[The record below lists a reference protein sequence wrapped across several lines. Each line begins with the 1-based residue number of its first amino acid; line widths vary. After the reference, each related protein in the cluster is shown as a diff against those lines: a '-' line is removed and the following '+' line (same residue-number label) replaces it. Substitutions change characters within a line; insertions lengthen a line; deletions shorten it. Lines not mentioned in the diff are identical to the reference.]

1 MGFLVLGTATLA
13 PGQFR
18 ALFNPE
24 YPSEFEVM
32 DLALASAV
40 EETHRMFFP
49 WTEVRELTFFNGKKG
64 QCDLKPAYQALKFG
78 DQERALGLS
87 IASL

>member
-1 MGFLVLGTATLA
+1 
-13 PGQFR
+13 
-18 ALFNPE
+18 
-24 YPSEFEVM
+24 M

-64 QCDLKPAYQALKFG
+64 QCKKGQCDLKPAYQALKFG